1 MCQPDEYQNDTER
14 IYDQVK
20 DSAYKIIESKKATYF
35 GVAMAVCRICECIMR
50 NEHSIL
56 TVSGVVEGQYG
67 ASDMALSLPC
77 IVGAG
82 GLEQII
88 QIELDEKEDEQL
100 EESIRVLSQVLDE
113 CM

>member
-1 MCQPDEYQNDTER
+1 M
-14 IYDQVK
+14 
-20 DSAYKIIESKKATYF
+20 KIQQRAKN
-35 GVAMAVCRICECIMR
+35 RICECIMR

-100 EESIRVLSQVLDE
+100 QESIRVLSQVLDE

>member
-1 MCQPDEYQNDTER
+1 
-14 IYDQVK
+14 
-20 DSAYKIIESKKATYF
+20 
-35 GVAMAVCRICECIMR
+35 
-50 NEHSIL
+50 
-56 TVSGVVEGQYG
+56 
-67 ASDMALSLPC
+67 MALSLPC

-100 EESIRVLSQVLDE
+100 QESIRVLSQVLDE